1 MDYKLVE
8 IDPKNLNEFNWEGFH
23 NLRRI
28 LHDEVT
34 PDDPIQ
40 SDEVAEH
47 NLRIQLKS
55 PEFDVFLFE
64 IYSSSNDFIG
74 FCYYGWFKESS
85 ASYENNKSLGTCDIT
100 LLSNFR
106 RFGIGTSILKRF
118 YTELKSNQKE
128 IIMGG
133 SIYPASVKFVESF
146 GGIMGLAGSVNR
158 LTISDLDSS
167 LIDKWILDGEA
178 TSPDSKFHVF
188 NEIPEEYIERVA
200 DIMTETLHQIPMDDL
215 EVGQMIFTPET
226 IRQREAEIK
235 LMNKISLTGIFEE
248 SNGQLSGFSNLGYSL
263 DLPEMVKQ
271 GLTSVREEY
280 RGKGLGKR
288 IKAIMIKELLKIN
301 KSVKFID
308 TDNAN
313 SNAPMLAINE
323 RMGFRK
329 YKETYQFQIKLDELE
344 KRITQKSGVVII

>member
-1 MDYKLVE
+1 
-8 IDPKNLNEFNWEGFH
+8 
-23 NLRRI
+23 
-28 LHDEVT
+28 
-34 PDDPIQ
+34 
-40 SDEVAEH
+40 
-47 NLRIQLKS
+47 
-55 PEFDVFLFE
+55 
-64 IYSSSNDFIG
+64 
-74 FCYYGWFKESS
+74 
-85 ASYENNKSLGTCDIT
+85 
-100 LLSNFR
+100 
-106 RFGIGTSILKRF
+106 
-118 YTELKSNQKE
+118 
-128 IIMGG
+128 
-133 SIYPASVKFVESF
+133 
-146 GGIMGLAGSVNR
+146 
-158 LTISDLDSS
+158 
-167 LIDKWILDGEA
+167 
-178 TSPDSKFHVF
+178 
-188 NEIPEEYIERVA
+188 
-200 DIMTETLHQIPMDDL
+200 
-215 EVGQMIFTPET
+215 FTPET